1 MKNLLVTVSG
11 GRSSAR
17 MARHII
23 YISSLSVGGSV
34 LRMIL
39 RSLAIG
45 TITPKYL
52 TNMLSKAEFNK
63 NISLYLEAHRFCCKN
78 GYRVSAEAIGY
89 RIPFVRIVVSEP
101 GREEIKGTKT
111 YTQEEAQLKIYEICL
126 HIYQKMTNLHAQ
138 NNKTK

>member
-1 MKNLLVTVSG
+1 MKNLLVTISG

-23 YISSLSVGGSV
+23 YINSLSVGGSV

-52 TNMLSKAEFNK
+52 TKYAK
-63 NISLYLEAHRFCCKN
+63 
-78 GYRVSAEAIGY
+78 
-89 RIPFVRIVVSEP
+89 
-101 GREEIKGTKT
+101 
-111 YTQEEAQLKIYEICL
+111 
-126 HIYQKMTNLHAQ
+126 
-138 NNKTK
+138 